1 MPIIVQCFYRPG
13 GADER
18 LRIRD
23 VHLEYIIKHQL
34 MISTGGALMSAD
46 RKTTIGMFL
55 VLEYDEVELAE
66 AFLAEEPYSQAGL
79 FNTRTIEVLD
89 RFIPHPD
96 QEFLPKLLSLLRQR
110 IDSDAHL
117 QGSNKTEQRNC
128 PVSRCS
134 SMPVHEEFSSTMD
147 LRD

>member
-1 MPIIVQCFYRPG
+1 MPIVVQCFYRPG

-23 VHLEYIIKHQL
+23 VHLEYIIKHQR

-55 VLEYDEVELAE
+55 VLEYDNVEFAE
-66 AFLAEEPYSQAGL
+66 AFLTEEPYSQAGL
-79 FNTRTIEVLD
+79 FKTRTIEVLD

-96 QEFLPKLLSLLRQR
+96 PEFLPKLLSLARHL
-110 IDSDAHL
+110 IDSYVAPP
-117 QGSNKTEQRNC
+117 G
-128 PVSRCS
+128 
-134 SMPVHEEFSSTMD
+134 TMGE
-147 LRD
+147 